1 MAKTTAADA
10 EYQQGRWHLAQI
22 LRVRWASMPGV
33 GTDAPPVLAIQI
45 KLVITHRWPP
55 TAPDEDS
62 ADADVDDVDL
72 EVVGGAAVIYVACDA
87 NRRPLT
93 SEGNLFLGDLGI
105 GREATRVDLEYTR
118 EWFRCQF
125 GPPDSIYGF
134 QSIVRWQAV
143 DDAWATNMTRRVSRT
158 GSSRPRPEL
167 KLDLPGPGVATQDG
181 VELDFTVC
189 PLAWYVLKRL
199 AMRYPHPYRRVDL
212 GIDAWAEAS
221 LESPSSASVYQA
233 VSWLKKILE
242 PSGLAL
248 PRPTN
253 RGYRLKLR
261 PDKAPHDRPD
271 EAPHDRPDEAPH
283 DRPGEAPHDRS
294 GEAPHDRP
302 GEAPHD
308 RNDRDQDQL
317 GSAAVTEPA

>member
-1 MAKTTAADA
+1 MAPRADPQA
-10 EYQQGRWHLAQI
+10 
-22 LRVRWASMPGV
+22 RWASLPGV
-33 GTDAPPVLAIQI
+33 GVDAPPALVIQI
-45 KLVITHRWPP
+45 KLAVTHRWPP
-55 TAPDEDS
+55 TAREDS
-62 ADADVDDVDL
+62 DADADL
-72 EVVGGAAVIYVACDA
+72 ESVGGAAVVYVACDA

-105 GREATRVDLEYTR
+105 GREATRADLEHTR

-134 QSIVRWQAV
+134 QSVVRWQAV

-181 VELDFTVC
+181 VELNFAPC
-189 PLAWYVLKRL
+189 PLAWYILKRL
-199 AMRYPHPYRRVDL
+199 ALRYPDPYRPKDL
-212 GIDAWAEAS
+212 GTDAWAEAS
-221 LESPSSASVYQA
+221 LDPPGHTASIYQA
-233 VSWLKKILE
+233 VSRLRQILE
-242 PSGLAL
+242 PSRLTL

-271 EAPHDRPDEAPH
+271 EAPHDRP
-283 DRPGEAPHDRS
+283 
-294 GEAPHDRP
+294 

-308 RNDRDQDQL
+308 RNDRDPDQL